1 MSSYRVRFSGSDS
14 YQQTGSTV
22 ELDDVTIEDAGYY
35 YCTAEGPDG
44 TRKTASIQV
53 KVRETFWPTST
64 SEVTEDK
71 IFFLLTSYHN

>member
-1 MSSYRVRFSGSDS
+1 MLKPLIRFSGSDS

-53 KVRETFWPTST
+53 KVRDTGHLPMC
-64 SEVTEDK
+64 
-71 IFFLLTSYHN
+71 LSYKF